1 MQGLLRPASGED
13 RVSCLAEPLGLEQ
26 AWRRHTASDNYSHKV
41 WQMRTWRFA
50 VAAGIRVVSFDQG
63 FSKFDGVMST
73 E

>member
-1 MQGLLRPASGED
+1 
-13 RVSCLAEPLGLEQ
+13 
-26 AWRRHTASDNYSHKV
+26 
-41 WQMRTWRFA
+41 MRTWRFA